1 MIQLTD
7 SEKNLIKASKDSLQ
21 KNDLK
26 RFYARLSNYAY
37 SLEEIGHISQ
47 FLLENNINVF
57 DYFTAIP
64 SRMFYGAE
72 IESLQI
78 PDNIERIGKQAFTN
92 CANLSVVDLGNS
104 VKMIDEEAFS
114 SCRKLKR
121 VFLPDSLTVL
131 GKNIFRDCADELVLI
146 ANKRQGIS
154 KLRCKQEEQ
163 PWYRK
168 HLFVNDEN
176 TEE

>member
-7 SEKNLIKASKDSLQ
+7 REKDLIKACKDSLQ

-26 RFYARLSNYAY
+26 RFYTKLSNYVNNPV
-37 SLEEIGHISQ
+37 EIGHISQ

-92 CANLSVVDLGNS
+92 CEKLSVVDLGNS
-104 VKMIDEEAFS
+104 VKMIDEEAFAN
-114 SCRKLKR
+114 CGKLKK
-121 VFLPDSLTVL
+121 VFLPDSLTIL
-131 GKNIFRDCADELVLI
+131 GKNIFRDCAGSLVLI
-146 ANKRQGIS
+146 ANKRQGLS
-154 KLRCKQEEQ
+154 KLRCKQDEQ